1 MVVRIFLLL
10 IGLSSINIVLS
21 QSIVSRDTIKNNN
34 GLENQAVSTA
44 IVDGD
49 TVLMVDL
56 KPITIL
62 PPLEFSSKRQFNRY
76 TKLVLYVKKVYPYSQ
91 IVSRQLDTI
100 HANLAQYKT
109 EKEKKR
115 YITQKEKELKQ
126 QFEGQLR
133 NLTFTQGKILMK
145 LIDRE
150 TGVTTFEIVKELK
163 GSLNAFFWQSVAR
176 LFGSSLKLEYDPK
189 GDDMM
194 IEDIVV
200 RIENGEL

>member
-1 MVVRIFLLL
+1 MIVRLFLLL
-10 IGLSSINIVLS
+10 IGLSPITIVLS
-21 QSIVSRDTIKNNN
+21 QSVVSRDTIKNNN
-34 GLENQAVSTA
+34 GLENQVVSTA

-62 PPLEFSSKRQFNRY
+62 PPLEFSSKKQFNRY

-126 QFEGQLR
+126 EFEGQLR
-133 NLTFTQGKILMK
+133 SLTFTQGKILMK